1 MELIDSDKLDSNSNN
16 KNFFIKKFTLPLYI
30 WFLDF
35 EGKLISSEIYA
46 IHAIPLKDK
55 SVQLGMINAP
65 IFDLSGEIEAPWID
79 SKNEIIIENPISIE
93 SLNIQANNDTNITTA
108 TTIATVDVHEVDSQP
123 PGKKMKMIQK
133 TRSFIHDGYQKVETY
148 NELVPCDD
156 DNEEMETKAHTAAEA
171 IIPAPTPATQTQA
184 QPKSKQS
191 SMMNFFKK
199 K

>member
-1 MELIDSDKLDSNSNN
+1 
-16 KNFFIKKFTLPLYI
+16 
-30 WFLDF
+30 
-35 EGKLISSEIYA
+35 
-46 IHAIPLKDK
+46 
-55 SVQLGMINAP
+55 MINAP

-79 SKNEIIIENPISIE
+79 SKNEIIINNPVNIE
-93 SLNIQANNDTNITTA
+93 SLNISAQANNSTTTTTA
-108 TTIATVDVHEVDSQP
+108 TATAAIVDVHEVDSQP

-133 TRSFIHDGYQKVETY
+133 TRSFMHDGYQQVETY

-156 DNEEMETKAHTAAEA
+156 EDEEMESKTQTAE
-171 IIPAPTPATQTQA
+171 IIKPALAAKQTQA